1 MDSREVEQM
10 SRRIHED
17 EYMSSDIWKYNV
29 DEPEYKRG
37 SRHNKIGMWI
47 MFIFYGIVLVQVIHA
62 MMVLPFFPI
71 PFAILLGLGFI
82 VYVAWRA
89 T

>member
-1 MDSREVEQM
+1 MNRK
-10 SRRIHED
+10 IHED
-17 EYMSSDIWKYNV
+17 EYMSSDIWKYNL
-29 DEPEYKRG
+29 DPPEYKRG

-47 MFIFYGIVLVQVIHA
+47 MYIFYGIVLAQVIHA
-62 MMVLPFFPI
+62 MIVLPFFPI

>member
-1 MDSREVEQM
+1 MTRK
-10 SRRIHED
+10 IHPR
-17 EYMSSDIWKYNV
+17 EYMSNDYWKYNL

-47 MFIFYGIVLVQVIHA
+47 MYIFYGIVLVQVIHA
-62 MMVLPFFPI
+62 MTVLPFFPI
-71 PFAILLGLGFI
+71 TFSILLGLFFI

-89 T
+89 S

>member
-1 MDSREVEQM
+1 MDFREVEQM

-29 DEPEYKRG
+29 SEPEYKRG

-62 MMVLPFFPI
+62 MIVLPFFPI

-82 VYVAWRA
+82 CYVAWRA

>member
-1 MDSREVEQM
+1 M
-10 SRRIHED
+10 SKRIHED
-17 EYMSSDIWKYNV
+17 EYMSSDIWKYNL
-29 DEPEYKRG
+29 DPPEYKRG

-47 MFIFYGIVLVQVIHA
+47 MWIFYGIILIQVIHA
-62 MMVLPFFPI
+62 MIVLPFFPI
-71 PFAILLGLGFI
+71 PFMILLGLGFI

>member
-1 MDSREVEQM
+1 M

-29 DEPEYKRG
+29 SPPEYKRG

-62 MMVLPFFPI
+62 MTVIPFFPTT
-71 PFAILLGLGFI
+71 FMILLGLWFI
-82 VYVAWRA
+82 WYVAWRA
-89 T
+89 SK

>member
-1 MDSREVEQM
+1 MTKK
-10 SRRIHED
+10 IHPR
-17 EYMSSDIWKYNV
+17 EYMSNDYWKYNL

-47 MFIFYGIVLVQVIHA
+47 MYIFYGIVLVQVIHA
-62 MMVLPFFPI
+62 MTVIPFFPI
-71 PFAILLGLGFI
+71 TFSILLGLFFI

-89 T
+89 S

>member
-1 MDSREVEQM
+1 MTRK
-10 SRRIHED
+10 IHPR
-17 EYMSSDIWKYNV
+17 EYMSNYYWKYNL

-47 MFIFYGIVLVQVIHA
+47 MFIFYGIILVQVIHA
-62 MMVLPFFPI
+62 MTVLPFFPI
-71 PFAILLGLGFI
+71 TFSILLGLFFI

-89 T
+89 S

>member
-1 MDSREVEQM
+1 MTK
-10 SRRIHED
+10 RIHED

-29 DEPEYKRG
+29 DHPEYKRG

-71 PFAILLGLGFI
+71 PFAILSGLGFI

>member
-1 MDSREVEQM
+1 MTKK
-10 SRRIHED
+10 IHPR
-17 EYMSSDIWKYNV
+17 EYMSNDYWKYNL

-47 MFIFYGIVLVQVIHA
+47 MFIFYGINLVQVIHA
-62 MMVLPFFPI
+62 MTVLPFFPI
-71 PFAILLGLGFI
+71 TFSILLGLFFI

-89 T
+89 S